1 MNSILAE
8 LENKLYDDY
17 RFLSEDERKQLK
29 KEQKKDPFDTI
40 IELVGKYDAL
50 KVLLIQEEN
59 RLEEQTLQTENK
71 LFRYTQ
77 VLMENGMK
85 ITEAR
90 QTSKNDFEQDLLQL
104 QERRKQVQILKAGL
118 HSVEYLLRL
127 QYKRFDIQERGDGI
141 VEK

>member
-1 MNSILAE
+1 MNSLLAE

-29 KEQKKDPFDTI
+29 KEQNKDPFDTI

-90 QTSKNDFEQDLLQL
+90 QTSKKDFEQDLLQL

-127 QYKRFDIQERGDGI
+127 QYKRFDIQEREDGI

>member
-1 MNSILAE
+1 MNSLLG

-71 LFRYTQ
+71 LFRHTQ

-90 QTSKNDFEQDLLQL
+90 QTSKNKFEQDLLQL

-127 QYKRFDIQERGDGI
+127 QYKRFDIQERGEGI

>member
-1 MNSILAE
+1 MNSLLAE

>member
-1 MNSILAE
+1 MNSLLAE

-71 LFRYTQ
+71 LFRHTQ

-90 QTSKNDFEQDLLQL
+90 QTSKKDFEQDLLQL

>member
-1 MNSILAE
+1 
-8 LENKLYDDY
+8 
-17 RFLSEDERKQLK
+17 
-29 KEQKKDPFDTI
+29 
-40 IELVGKYDAL
+40 
-50 KVLLIQEEN
+50 
-59 RLEEQTLQTENK
+59 
-71 LFRYTQ
+71 
-77 VLMENGMK
+77 MENGMK

>member
-1 MNSILAE
+1 MNSLLAE

-90 QTSKNDFEQDLLQL
+90 QTSKKDFEQDLLQL

>member
-1 MNSILAE
+1 MNSLLAE

-29 KEQKKDPFDTI
+29 KEQNKDPFDTI

-90 QTSKNDFEQDLLQL
+90 QTSKKDFEQDLLQL

>member
-1 MNSILAE
+1 MNSLLAE

-29 KEQKKDPFDTI
+29 NEQKKDPFDTI

>member
-1 MNSILAE
+1 MNSLLAE

-90 QTSKNDFEQDLLQL
+90 QTSKKDFEQDLLQL

-127 QYKRFDIQERGDGI
+127 QYKRFDIQEREDGI

>member
-1 MNSILAE
+1 

-90 QTSKNDFEQDLLQL
+90 QTSKKDFEQDLLQL

-127 QYKRFDIQERGDGI
+127 QYKRFDIQEREDGI